1 MTPSFPTRRSSDLT
15 WALML
20 GGLLIWAA
28 HFFALY
34 GIGEFAGSSAGA
46 RAAVAGLTILALG
59 GVGLIAYRSRRRSTS
74 DDFAGWS
81 VRLGQGALLLSAI
94 EVVWPAFPAWI
105 GRAHV

>member
-1 MTPSFPTRRSSDLT
+1 MRT

-46 RAAVAGLTILALG
+46 RATVAGLTILALG
-59 GVGLIAYRSRRRSTS
+59 GVGIVAYRSRRRSTS
-74 DDFAGWS
+74 DDFNGWS
-81 VRLGQGALLLSAI
+81 VRLGQGA
-94 EVVWPAFPAWI
+94 PAVKI
-105 GRAHV
+105 VGRRQSILTADRKRQRPNSSP